1 MSNVFVIT
9 AEGARNLC
17 DSIEST
23 RVRDDI
29 YNGIRSVAINGET
42 EYSYGIYKVSK
53 KLTEDLVRELKSR
66 GFEVELQ
73 YNLQVGGE
81 REEYPHHILIKW

>member
-1 MSNVFVIT
+1 MSNVLVIT
-9 AEGARNLC
+9 AKDARNLC

-29 YNGIRSVAINGET
+29 YSGIRGVAINGET
-42 EYSYGIYKVSK
+42 EYSYSVYKISK
-53 KLTEDLVRELKSR
+53 KLTEDLIKELKSR

-73 YNLQVGGE
+73 YDLRVGGE
-81 REEYPHHILIKW
+81 REEYPHYILVKW